1 VSNDQKILDEPFP
14 FPQPTSKH
22 EMALLILRERG
33 KSPVL
38 FNIMSTT
45 KLNIFIVLI
54 VISSSFSCSEKSSN
68 VQRNRLEV
76 AAEIKDISAAATMD
90 QMAIGDINTTS
101 PSTLKSYQD
110 LTFRL
115 KNLVSEARKV
125 GFTDAEINQLI
136 NEGKLEGRRA
146 MLEIIQ
152 QSNR

>member
-1 VSNDQKILDEPFP
+1 VCNDQKILDEPFS

-22 EMALLILRERG
+22 KMALLILRERG

-90 QMAIGDINTTS
+90 
-101 PSTLKSYQD
+101 
-110 LTFRL
+110 
-115 KNLVSEARKV
+115 
-125 GFTDAEINQLI
+125 
-136 NEGKLEGRRA
+136 
-146 MLEIIQ
+146 
-152 QSNR
+152 